1 MSTRLADW
9 MIYIEYAGTN
19 NRFRLTQSV
28 TMVYDEKKAIDQWN
42 NIITNKLKEERLEKN
57 RDVTREI
64 ESTFKKNTK
73 KRKILALIKNLCWYS
88 FDYTQCGSKLGY
100 SVLFNLK

>member
-57 RDVTREI
+57 RDVTRVHR
-64 ESTFKKNTK
+64 STNKSQFDLYHTCIISMYTCSSRFKP
-73 KRKILALIKNLCWYS
+73 IIIHQY
-88 FDYTQCGSKLGY
+88 
-100 SVLFNLK
+100 